1 MRNVKFNFQLAVPFF
16 IFASTWNKKSFHLS
30 VKVLLIDF
38 SKNSSTFENVRMN
51 TIDRRRRLGPSNAIS
66 LNFPIDSTIQDTSS
80 STLEQDKLFIQL
92 SNIPTSTGSSFIQ
105 SGNNILLSSVYGPR
119 PSFKRTFNSQ
129 AVVKI
134 SFHSSSYL
142 LTNQDDID
150 SEYKIIESVI
160 LSTLETSCS
169 NLILL
174 DNYPKSTIDIFINLI
189 NIDYKTKF
197 LNILSLIHNSV
208 NLALID
214 SGIALKNF
222 PTSIVTNDNIFI
234 NSIHSNVYNLDSTE
248 DLQNEE
254 LLTFYIPKLP
264 DDGLI
269 NIEDSF
275 NNAIVNVRSLRSEL
289 SQFCSTKL

>member
-1 MRNVKFNFQLAVPFF
+1 MSGV
-16 IFASTWNKKSFHLS
+16 
-30 VKVLLIDF
+30 
-38 SKNSSTFENVRMN
+38 
-51 TIDRRRRLGPSNAIS
+51 DRRRRLGPSNATPLS
-66 LNFPIDSTIQDTSS
+66 FPMDSVVRDTTSS
-80 STLEQDKLFIQL
+80 TDEQDKLFIQL
-92 SNIPTSTGSSFIQ
+92 SNIPTATGSSFIQ
-105 SGNNILLSSVYGPR
+105 SGNNILLSSIYGPR

-142 LTNQDDID
+142 VTNQDDID
-150 SEYKIIESVI
+150 PEYRIIESVI

-174 DNYPKSTIDIFINLI
+174 NNYPKSTIDIFINLI

-214 SGIALKNF
+214 SGIAIKNF
-222 PTSIVTNDNIFI
+222 PTSVVTNDTVFI
-234 NSIHSNVYNLDSTE
+234 NSIHSNVYNSDSTE

-254 LLTFYIPKLP
+254 LLTFYIPKLS
-264 DDGLI
+264 DDGSI
-269 NIEDSF
+269 DIKDSF
-275 NNAIVNVRSLRSEL
+275 NNAILNVRSLRSEL
-289 SQFCSTKL
+289 SQFCATKL